1 LNQHAILID
10 FGSTFTKVAVAD
22 LAAGRM
28 VATGRFPSTVR
39 TDARIG
45 LGQCFGLA
53 KEAIG
58 ADAFEKAVKL
68 SSSSAAGGLRMAVVG
83 LTPTLSNTA
92 GRNAAFGAGA
102 KILGSFSGR
111 LTSEDIAALEALDLE
126 ILLFCGG
133 YENGATSTVLH
144 NAEALS
150 AARLSCPVIYAGN
163 SAVDGPVRTL
173 FAQRG
178 KECFTVENIIPNVEL
193 LNTAPTE
200 EIIRDVFMKRIVN
213 MKGLGTVQGSIDQ
226 VLMPTPAAVL
236 EAGALLSRGTQQQP
250 GLGPLMIVDV
260 GGATTDIHSYAEPVP
275 FEGARVL
282 GAPEPYQKRTVEGDM
297 GMRESSICLLREIGC
312 EKMAAGLG
320 IAPEALAASIQKRVD
335 TTSFLADSD
344 TEQRIEEAIA
354 QGAVRVSARRHAG
367 HIEHVH
373 SANCTALQLGK
384 NLTEVHT
391 VIGTGGPLINST
403 NPRAA
408 LEGVLADP
416 VKEPDILLP
425 RQADFYLDADYVL
438 YAAGLLR
445 HLDDDVALT
454 VMKNSLKKLP

>member
-1 LNQHAILID
+1 MNRHAILID

-45 LGQCFGLA
+45 LGQCFDLA
-53 KEAIG
+53 RRAIG
-58 ADAFEKAVKL
+58 DGAFAAAAKL

-83 LTPTLSNTA
+83 LTPTLSSTA

-102 KILGSFSGR
+102 KILGTFAGR
-111 LTSEDIAALEALDLE
+111 LTAEDTAALEALDLE

-133 YENGATSTVLH
+133 YEHGASDTVLA
-144 NAEALS
+144 NAEAL
-150 AARLSCPVIYAGN
+150 AGARLSCPVIYAGN
-163 SAVDGPVRTL
+163 TAVAGQVRAQ
-173 FAQRG
+173 FARQG
-178 KECFTVENIIPNVEL
+178 KECFTVENIIPNVGV
-193 LNTAPTE
+193 LNTRPTE
-200 EIIRDVFMKRIVN
+200 AIIRDVFMKRIVN
-213 MKGLGTVQGSIDQ
+213 MKGLGTVQGSIDR

-236 EAGALLSRGTQQQP
+236 EAGELLSRGTGTRP

-260 GGATTDIHSYAEPVP
+260 GGATTDIHSYAEPAA
-275 FEGARVL
+275 FEGARIL
-282 GAPEPYQKRTVEGDM
+282 GAPEPFCKRTVEGDM
-297 GMRESSICLLREIGC
+297 GMRESSVCLLREIGC
-312 EKMAAGLG
+312 EKMAAALGL
-320 IAPEALAASIQKRVD
+320 APEALAASIQKRVD
-335 TTSFLADSD
+335 TTSFLADSP
-344 TEQRIEEAIA
+344 TEQRIEEAIV

-384 NLTEVHT
+384 NLTGVRT

-403 NPRAA
+403 APRAA

-416 VKEPDILLP
+416 AREPDLLLP
-425 RQADFYLDADYVL
+425 RQAEFYLDGDYVL

-445 HLDDDVALT
+445 HLDEDAALA
-454 VMKNSLKKLP
+454 VLHNSLKKLA

>member
-1 LNQHAILID
+1 
-10 FGSTFTKVAVAD
+10 
-22 LAAGRM
+22 M
-28 VATGRFPSTVR
+28 
-39 TDARIG
+39 
-45 LGQCFGLA
+45 
-53 KEAIG
+53 
-58 ADAFEKAVKL
+58 
-68 SSSSAAGGLRMAVVG
+68 
-83 LTPTLSNTA
+83 
-92 GRNAAFGAGA
+92 
-102 KILGSFSGR
+102 
-111 LTSEDIAALEALDLE
+111 
-126 ILLFCGG
+126 
-133 YENGATSTVLH
+133 
-144 NAEALS
+144 
-150 AARLSCPVIYAGN
+150 IYAGN

-178 KECFTVENIIPNVEL
+178 KECFTVENIIPNVGL

>member
-1 LNQHAILID
+1 MKYWLPVDWYNGGMEHTTLHLLY
-10 FGSTFTKVAVAD
+10 S
-22 LAAGRM
+22 
-28 VATGRFPSTVR
+28 RFWHKFLYDIGVVPS
-39 TDARIG
+39 
-45 LGQCFGLA
+45 
-53 KEAIG
+53 
-58 ADAFEKAVKL
+58 
-68 SSSSAAGGLRMAVVG
+68 
-83 LTPTLSNTA
+83 
-92 GRNAAFGAGA
+92 
-102 KILGSFSGR
+102 
-111 LTSEDIAALEALDLE
+111 
-126 ILLFCGG
+126 
-133 YENGATSTVLH
+133 
-144 NAEALS
+144 
-150 AARLSCPVIYAGN
+150 
-163 SAVDGPVRTL
+163 
-173 FAQRG
+173 
-178 KECFTVENIIPNVEL
+178 
-193 LNTAPTE
+193 
-200 EIIRDVFMKRIVN
+200 
-213 MKGLGTVQGSIDQ
+213 
-226 VLMPTPAAVL
+226 
-236 EAGALLSRGTQQQP
+236 
-250 GLGPLMIVDV
+250 
-260 GGATTDIHSYAEPVP
+260 
-275 FEGARVL
+275 
-282 GAPEPYQKRTVEGDM
+282 PEPYQKRTVEGDM

>member
-1 LNQHAILID
+1 
-10 FGSTFTKVAVAD
+10 
-22 LAAGRM
+22 
-28 VATGRFPSTVR
+28 
-39 TDARIG
+39 
-45 LGQCFGLA
+45 
-53 KEAIG
+53 
-58 ADAFEKAVKL
+58 
-68 SSSSAAGGLRMAVVG
+68 
-83 LTPTLSNTA
+83 
-92 GRNAAFGAGA
+92 
-102 KILGSFSGR
+102 
-111 LTSEDIAALEALDLE
+111 
-126 ILLFCGG
+126 
-133 YENGATSTVLH
+133 
-144 NAEALS
+144 
-150 AARLSCPVIYAGN
+150 
-163 SAVDGPVRTL
+163 
-173 FAQRG
+173 
-178 KECFTVENIIPNVEL
+178 
-193 LNTAPTE
+193 
-200 EIIRDVFMKRIVN
+200 
-213 MKGLGTVQGSIDQ
+213 
-226 VLMPTPAAVL
+226 
-236 EAGALLSRGTQQQP
+236 
-250 GLGPLMIVDV
+250 MIVDV